1 MPLGEFELIDRHFRR
16 LGARRADVV
25 LGVGDD
31 GAILR
36 PPTGSDLVAV
46 SDTLV
51 EGVHFPAGSPPRSI
65 GHRSLAVNLSDIA
78 AMGAI
83 AAWAL
88 LNLTLPHTEEDWLA
102 EFAAGFEALAL
113 EHEVALVGGDTTRGP
128 LMVSVQ
134 VLGFVPH
141 GQGLR
146 RSRAQAGDLLCV
158 SGTPGDAAAG
168 LRLLQAART
177 AEVIGAEALGG
188 TEGRAG
194 IETRDGARTVDP
206 RGLLRRRFEYPTPR
220 LALGRDLAGLA
231 SACIDVSDGLM
242 GDVGKIATASGC
254 GAILD
259 LDLLPRSAALA
270 AMVHDGTFSDR
281 EALRFALGGGDDY
294 ELAFAV
300 PRARQAELDALPRR
314 HEVTIVGEF
323 VDGPE
328 AAGGAR
334 VSLRSAGLS
343 RSDVAAEVSAGF
355 DHFGA

>member
-16 LGARRADVV
+16 VGARRADVV

-36 PPTGSDLVAV
+36 PPAGFDVVAV

-65 GHRSLAVNLSDIA
+65 GHRSLAVNLSDVA
-78 AMGAI
+78 AMGAT

-88 LNLTLPHTEEDWLA
+88 LNLTLPSTEDDWLA

-128 LMVSVQ
+128 LMISVQ
-134 VLGFVPH
+134 VLGFIPQ

-168 LRLLQAART
+168 LHLLQSDQTARVT
-177 AEVIGAEALGG
+177 GSEA
-188 TEGRAG
+188 
-194 IETRDGARTVDP
+194 

-220 LALGRDLAGLA
+220 LALGRELANLA

-242 GDVGKIATASGC
+242 GDVGKIAAASGC
-254 GAILD
+254 SAILD

-270 AMVHDGTFSDR
+270 AMVQDGTFSDR

-300 PRARQAELDALPRR
+300 PRARRADLDALQRH

-323 VDGPE
+323 LAVSVP
-328 AAGGAR
+328 AGGAR
-334 VSLRSAGLS
+334 VSLRSADTS
-343 RSDVAAEVSAGF
+343 RRGVAAEVSAEVAAGF

>member
-16 LGARRADVV
+16 VGAQRPDVV

-36 PPTGSDLVAV
+36 PPAGFDVVAV

-51 EGVHFPAGSPPRSI
+51 ENVHFPAGSPPRSI
-65 GHRSLAVNLSDIA
+65 GHRSLAVNLSDVA
-78 AMGAI
+78 AMGAT

-88 LNLTLPHTEEDWLA
+88 LNLTLPRTEDDWLA

-128 LMVSVQ
+128 LMISVQ
-134 VLGFVPH
+134 VLGLVPQ

-146 RSRAQAGDLLCV
+146 RSRARAGDLLCV

-168 LRLLQAART
+168 LHLLQRDQTARVT
-177 AEVIGAEALGG
+177 GYEALD
-188 TEGRAG
+188 R
-194 IETRDGARTVDP
+194 
-206 RGLLRRRFEYPTPR
+206 LRHRFEYPTPR
-220 LALGRDLAGLA
+220 VALGRELADLA

-242 GDVGKIATASGC
+242 GDVGKIAAASGC

-270 AMVHDGTFSDR
+270 AMVQDGTFSDR

-300 PRARQAELDALPRR
+300 PRARRADLDALQRR

-323 VDGPE
+323 LAVSGP
-328 AAGGAR
+328 AGGAR
-334 VSLRSAGLS
+334 VSLRSADTS
-343 RSDVAAEVSAGF
+343 RRGVAAEVSAEVAAGF